1 MLSKSLIKIF
11 RLNPIVV
18 QKIKFI
24 DMQSRRED
32 FVIITLGNQRGNSI
46 SSPSCV
52 QQLRRK
58 KNNSQPI
65 EALGGSRIKVV

>member
-1 MLSKSLIKIF
+1 MLSKSLIKIL